1 MDDNLGAVQLASIDT
16 EMRRSYLDYA
26 MSVIVQRALPDA
38 RDGLKPV
45 HRRVLYAMS
54 ELGMRSNAR
63 YRKSAGVVG
72 EVLKNYHPHSDT
84 AVYDSLVRMA
94 QDFNL
99 RYPLVDP
106 QGNFGSI
113 DGDGA
118 AAMRY
123 TECRLAS
130 IADEMLADIDKNTVD
145 FQPNYDAST
154 REPKVLPAALPN
166 LLLNGAVG
174 IAVGMA
180 TNIPPHNLNEICDA
194 IQYLIDNPECS
205 IEDLM
210 QIVQGPDVP
219 TGGTILGRE
228 GIRAAYSTGRG
239 RVVIRAKAFVEE
251 SARGGKYQIV
261 VTELPYQVN
270 KAVLLERIAEM
281 VKDGKL
287 DGISDLRDESDRTGM
302 RMIVELKRDAQPMKV
317 LNNLFKHTALQQ
329 TFGINM
335 LALVDR
341 GMLPRVLT
349 LKRAL
354 QEYVTHRQEVI
365 TRRSEYELERARR
378 RAHILEGLKKAL
390 DIIDQIIATI
400 RKSRSTDTAKKN
412 LIDEYTFTDVQAQ
425 AILDMRLARL
435 AALERKKIEDELKEV
450 QKEIKYL
457 EGLLAD
463 PKKILGL
470 ISDDMTRI
478 KEAYGDERLTRIQDV
493 SGEFSEED
501 LIEEVDVLVTLTKK
515 GYVKRI
521 AQDVY
526 RTQHRGGK
534 GITGVTMREADDVQ
548 QLLTAN
554 THDSLLV
561 FTNRGRVYHIKV
573 HEIPDS
579 GRTAKGLPIVNIIA
593 MQPDETVATI
603 MPVRDFS
610 EAKYLFFTT
619 RQGHVKRTALELF
632 RSVRSSGMIAIG
644 LDKADELTWVRMTSG
659 QDEIVLVTQKGQAIR
674 FAESDAR
681 PMGRPA
687 AGVIGIRL
695 GSKDR
700 VIASDVVRPDDDL
713 LVIGAKG
720 LGKRSPMSQFSRINR
735 GGKGVTAMKITD
747 RTGDIV
753 QAAIVHGDETIVM
766 LSSAGQLIRIPCEQ
780 INRSGRATQG
790 VTLMRMKDGETV
802 VTMAV
807 IQPKS
812 EDEDPFANVGVN
824 GKEALS

>member
-1 MDDNLGAVQLASIDT
+1 
-16 EMRRSYLDYA
+16 
-26 MSVIVQRALPDA
+26 
-38 RDGLKPV
+38 
-45 HRRVLYAMS
+45 
-54 ELGMRSNAR
+54 
-63 YRKSAGVVG
+63 
-72 EVLKNYHPHSDT
+72 
-84 AVYDSLVRMA
+84 
-94 QDFNL
+94 
-99 RYPLVDP
+99 
-106 QGNFGSI
+106 
-113 DGDGA
+113 
-118 AAMRY
+118 
-123 TECRLAS
+123 
-130 IADEMLADIDKNTVD
+130 
-145 FQPNYDAST
+145 
-154 REPKVLPAALPN
+154 
-166 LLLNGAVG
+166 
-174 IAVGMA
+174 
-180 TNIPPHNLNEICDA
+180 
-194 IQYLIDNPECS
+194 
-205 IEDLM
+205 
-210 QIVQGPDVP
+210 
-219 TGGTILGRE
+219 
-228 GIRAAYSTGRG
+228 
-239 RVVIRAKAFVEE
+239 
-251 SARGGKYQIV
+251 
-261 VTELPYQVN
+261 
-270 KAVLLERIAEM
+270 
-281 VKDGKL
+281 
-287 DGISDLRDESDRTGM
+287 
-302 RMIVELKRDAQPMKV
+302 
-317 LNNLFKHTALQQ
+317 
-329 TFGINM
+329 
-335 LALVDR
+335 
-341 GMLPRVLT
+341 
-349 LKRAL
+349 
-354 QEYVTHRQEVI
+354 
-365 TRRSEYELERARR
+365 
-378 RAHILEGLKKAL
+378 
-390 DIIDQIIATI
+390 
-400 RKSRSTDTAKKN
+400 
-412 LIDEYTFTDVQAQ
+412 
-425 AILDMRLARL
+425 MRLARL

-450 QKEIKYL
+450 RNEIKYL

-478 KEAYGDERLTRIQDV
+478 KETYGDERLTRIQDV

-619 RQGHVKRTALELF
+619 RQGQVKRTALELF

-644 LDKADELTWVRMTSG
+644 LDKADELAWVRMTSG
-659 QDEIVLVTQKGQAIR
+659 KDEIVLITQKGQAIR

-695 GSKDR
+695 GARDS

-812 EDEDPFANVGVN
+812 EDEDPFANVSVN